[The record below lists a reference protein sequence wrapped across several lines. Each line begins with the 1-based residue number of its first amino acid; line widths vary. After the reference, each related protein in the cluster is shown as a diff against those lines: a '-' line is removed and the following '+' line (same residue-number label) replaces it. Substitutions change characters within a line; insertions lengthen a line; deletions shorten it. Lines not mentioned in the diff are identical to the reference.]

1 MRRISAKE
9 GALSQLFDLKGKR
22 ALITGG
28 GTGLGRAMA
37 HALAEA
43 GADVVLAARRKEK
56 LDAAAGEIRALGRA
70 AHAVRCDLTR
80 PDSILGA
87 VREAEEA
94 LGAIDILVNNSGVSG
109 EGWAAELPLAR
120 WNRVLETNLRGA
132 FLMCQAVGPAMA
144 ARGGGAIVNV
154 ASVAGLIGVKMLAA
168 YAASKGGVIQLTKT
182 LALEWAKTG
191 VRVNA
196 LAPGYFL
203 TDINRKFFGSEAGDR
218 MIRAHIPMGRVGRP
232 EEIRGA
238 ILFLAS
244 DASSFMTGAVLV
256 VDGGQYAQ

>member
-1 MRRISAKE
+1 M
-9 GALSQLFDLKGKR
+9 FDLGGKR
-22 ALITGG
+22 ALVTGG

-43 GADVVLAARRKEK
+43 GAAVALAARRREK
-56 LDAAAGEIRALGRA
+56 LEGCAEEIRALGGMARA
-70 AHAVRCDLTR
+70 VSCDLTR
-80 PDSILGA
+80 PESIRDA
-87 VREAEEA
+87 AREVEDA
-94 LGAIDILVNNSGVSG
+94 LGGVDVLVNNGGVSG
-109 EGWAAELPLAR
+109 EGWARELPLDQ

-132 FLMCQAVGPAMA
+132 FLMCQAIAPGMIE
-144 ARGGGAIVNV
+144 RGGGAIVNV
-154 ASVAGLIGVKMLAA
+154 ASVAGLIGVKMLSA

-203 TDINRKFFGSEAGDR
+203 TDINREFFGSEAGGR
-218 MIRAHIPMGRVGRP
+218 LVRAHIPMGRAGRP
-232 EEIRGA
+232 EELKGA
-238 ILFLAS
+238 VLFLAS
-244 DASSFMTGAVLV
+244 DASSFMTGAALV

>member
-1 MRRISAKE
+1 MV
-9 GALSQLFDLKGKR
+9 
-22 ALITGG
+22 TGG

-56 LDAAAGEIRALGRA
+56 LEEAAEEIRALGRTA
-70 AHAVRCDLTR
+70 RVVACDLTE
-80 PDSILGA
+80 PDAI
-87 VREAEEA
+87 REAARESEDA
-94 LGAIDILVNNSGVSG
+94 LGSIDVLVNNSGVSG
-109 EGWAAELPLAR
+109 EGWATDLPLER

-132 FLMCQAVGPAMA
+132 FLMSQAVAPGMIE
-144 ARGGGAIVNV
+144 RGGGSVVNV
-154 ASVAGLIGVKMLAA
+154 ASVAGFIGVKMLSA
-168 YAASKGGVIQLTKT
+168 YSASKGGLIQLTKT

-203 TDINRKFFGSEAGDR
+203 TDINSKFFESEAGER
-218 MIRAHIPMGRVGRP
+218 LIKAHIPMGRVGRP
-232 EEIRGA
+232 EELKGA

-244 DASSFMTGAVLV
+244 DASSFMTGSTLV